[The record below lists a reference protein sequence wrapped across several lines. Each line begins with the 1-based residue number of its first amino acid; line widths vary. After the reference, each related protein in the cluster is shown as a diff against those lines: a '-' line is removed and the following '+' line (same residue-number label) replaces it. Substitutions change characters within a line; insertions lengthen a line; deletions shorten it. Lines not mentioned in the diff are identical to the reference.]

1 MTDRK
6 SSRNR
11 PITPGTKHTG
21 SPPRNLSPRPNS
33 AAGVMTHHSN
43 KRGSS
48 IDTSADSDALI
59 DFVEK
64 AGSKGALA
72 QQLWMDVQ
80 DSLAKMHVS
89 QMDETQAIISTRHK
103 MMDDKLERINDRLW
117 AISTGNISVNADQ
130 IDFAPVMQQLEQ
142 VAAQISK
149 VSDDVQASC
158 ASQALLKESVE
169 NNILRIETSV
179 AELVGEV
186 QQMQSV
192 AKQDNH
198 LMVNMTGDIKQRLE
212 RPLPVDLDPV
222 LSKVRKCCEFVEE
235 DFHVVASELGV
246 IQRSL
251 HLEFVRMPAQKKLAK
266 MKSSVQALDEDE
278 DLDSLRVE
286 DQQPSDEGFFWEMN
300 EAAEPLASLYKKQ
313 ARHRD
318 FCMQTERKITVE
330 AIAQTSPHEIEE
342 PKAAARKK
350 KDIPR
355 PVLAFDPRRKKL
367 MKQEED
373 LKKKARE
380 NLVKPPYN
388 VFDEYY
394 TTGYIQKVAK
404 SLWFDNSTIAVVLL
418 NAFWIAIDIDNNNAA
433 LITSAD
439 PIFQVMENA
448 FCFYFTAEVIIR
460 FLAFANKCRCFRDMW
475 FVFDSLLVLNM
486 VAETWIVPLV
496 VAAMDIKGFQNT
508 VDLTMLRVLRMVKI
522 LRLSRMAKF
531 IRAVPE
537 LVVILKAIYL
547 CARAMVVFLA
557 LWLVI
562 IYFFAVIFRQVT
574 IGEPIGDR
582 YFPSV
587 PGAMQHL
594 LFDGVLADYGMI
606 LHDVADAH
614 FVLGA
619 IMLVFVLLSAVTIM
633 YMLMAVI
640 VGTVNNCMEEEK
652 ENMTIG
658 WIAESIRASSDSL
671 GYDLT
676 KPLTHEHFRKL
687 LGEPDF
693 VVVLNSVNVDV
704 VALLDSLH
712 VIYEDLDTFGEEMN
726 LQKVVDVVLSARGR
740 NPSTVKDATENQRVM
755 KSLMQSNLAELA
767 EALHGNFTS
776 LLEGMEEIR
785 SSVLDDGL
793 HGTAR

>member
-1 MTDRK
+1 M
-6 SSRNR
+6 
-11 PITPGTKHTG
+11 
-21 SPPRNLSPRPNS
+21 
-33 AAGVMTHHSN
+33 
-43 KRGSS
+43 
-48 IDTSADSDALI
+48 
-59 DFVEK
+59 
-64 AGSKGALA
+64 
-72 QQLWMDVQ
+72 
-80 DSLAKMHVS
+80 
-89 QMDETQAIISTRHK
+89 
-103 MMDDKLERINDRLW
+103 
-117 AISTGNISVNADQ
+117 
-130 IDFAPVMQQLEQ
+130 
-142 VAAQISK
+142 
-149 VSDDVQASC
+149 
-158 ASQALLKESVE
+158 
-169 NNILRIETSV
+169 
-179 AELVGEV
+179 
-186 QQMQSV
+186 
-192 AKQDNH
+192 
-198 LMVNMTGDIKQRLE
+198 
-212 RPLPVDLDPV
+212 
-222 LSKVRKCCEFVEE
+222 
-235 DFHVVASELGV
+235 
-246 IQRSL
+246 
-251 HLEFVRMPAQKKLAK
+251 
-266 MKSSVQALDEDE
+266 
-278 DLDSLRVE
+278 
-286 DQQPSDEGFFWEMN
+286 
-300 EAAEPLASLYKKQ
+300 
-313 ARHRD
+313 
-318 FCMQTERKITVE
+318 
-330 AIAQTSPHEIEE
+330 
-342 PKAAARKK
+342 
-350 KDIPR
+350 
-355 PVLAFDPRRKKL
+355 
-367 MKQEED
+367 
-373 LKKKARE
+373 
-380 NLVKPPYN
+380 
-388 VFDEYY
+388 
-394 TTGYIQKVAK
+394 AK